1 MSSKNRF
8 SILITIGLIL
18 SVFVTNVMGENLI
31 KYNEDKDGAV
41 YYYDKDSVKRESGI
55 VEIWDVIK
63 YSGINEDWK
72 NWVDSCINISKPD
85 SNPNCNLL
93 STVKILNEINCKNN
107 TYRLLSAILYDEN
120 GKLLEMS
127 SKQTEIKKIYPNTM
141 IEELKNR
148 VCK

>member
-1 MSSKNRF
+1 MKGLTHMSSKNRF
-8 SILITIGLIL
+8 SILMTIGFIL
-18 SVFVTNVMGENLI
+18 SAFITDVMGENLI

-41 YYYDKDSVKRESGI
+41 YYYDKDNIKRESGI
-55 VEIWDVIK
+55 VEIWDIIK

-107 TYRLLSAILYDEN
+107 TYRLLSVILYDEN
-120 GKLLEMS
+120 GKFLEMS
-127 SKQTEIKKIYPNTM
+127 SKQSEIKKFIQ
-141 IEELKNR
+141 IQ
-148 VCK
+148 